1 MLAGIQQ
8 ANTHAL
14 QEMLETT
21 FKLLALCEGTSM
33 SDWHVNDYIM
43 PFLIETLDSLAVLIK
58 LRRPKVVFFCQ
69 WITPLVPHFVQSRS
83 STPSREARK
92 KEKLN
97 KWSVKSDF
105 IFKRMIS
112 STYSSHCTCIQHF
125 SADNKSTPTGPGF
138 QNKYQR
144 LVKWERFI
152 GYLAG
157 SGGTKKAS
165 PGETY

>member
-14 QEMLETT
+14 QEMLATT

-83 STPSREARK
+83 SSPSREARK

-97 KWSVKSDF
+97 
-105 IFKRMIS
+105 
-112 STYSSHCTCIQHF
+112 
-125 SADNKSTPTGPGF
+125 
-138 QNKYQR
+138 
-144 LVKWERFI
+144 E
-152 GYLAG
+152 
-157 SGGTKKAS
+157 
-165 PGETY
+165 